1 MRRFVAATLGVACL
15 FVCPLMLRGEDL
27 GLSLDDVLAR
37 ARERAPVIL
46 AARRQI
52 DEARGRLVGASVLL
66 RDNPVVQGA
75 AGPRRREHDTSTDL
89 DVGISQTFELGGRRA
104 ARIDGATAGVDVQA
118 ARGDDAARRLLRDVS
133 AAFFR
138 AVAADERVRL
148 ARTAEGFLGDLQQ
161 VAARRYRS
169 GDIPV
174 LDLNLALTAMARAR
188 SDRWAAEADVVATRG
203 ALQVLLGGEVDE
215 PLRLRGALH
224 GRRRYD
230 LDALLARAPERAD
243 LRELAA
249 EVGEAEAEVRLGTGA
264 AWPDLGV
271 GVRYGREEGAD
282 IALGALSVTLPLF
295 AHGQEQRATGAARAS
310 RLRFELD
317 AQRRVVRAQV
327 RTAFDIYQHQVA
339 AAEELEREV
348 LPRLDENEALS
359 RRSYEAGQLSLPEL
373 LIIRRETLD
382 TRRVHQDRLL
392 DAVLAGVELEA
403 AAGVLQ

>member
-15 FVCPLMLRGEDL
+15 FFCPLMLRGEDL

-118 ARGDDAARRLLRDVS
+118 ARGDDAARHLLRDVS

-282 IALGALSVTLPLF
+282 IALGALSVTLPVF

>member
-1 MRRFVAATLGVACL
+1 MRRFVAATLVVAGL
-15 FVCPLMLRGEDL
+15 FVSPSMLRGENQ

-37 ARERAPVIL
+37 ARERAPAIL

-52 DEARGRLVGASVLL
+52 DEARGRLAGASVLL
-66 RDNPVVQGA
+66 RDNPVVQTA
-75 AGPRRREHDTSTDL
+75 AGPRYREGGTSTDF
-89 DVGISQTFELGGRRA
+89 DVGISQSFELGGRRA
-104 ARIDGATAGVDVQA
+104 ARMDGATAGVDVQA

-138 AVAADERVRL
+138 AIAADERGRL
-148 ARTAEGFLGDLQQ
+148 ARAAEGFMGDLQQ
-161 VAARRYRS
+161 VAERRYRS
-169 GDIPV
+169 GDIAV

-188 SDRWAAEADVVATRG
+188 SDRRAAEAEVVATRG
-203 ALQVLLGGEVDE
+203 ALQVLLGADLDE
-215 PLRLRGALH
+215 PVRLHGELR

-230 LDALLARAPERAD
+230 LDTLLARASERAD
-243 LRELAA
+243 LRELSA
-249 EVGEAEAEVRLGTGA
+249 EVVEADAAVRLGKGS

-271 GVRYGREEGAD
+271 GVRYAREDGAD

-359 RRSYEAGQLSLPEL
+359 RRSYEAGQLGLPEL

-382 TRRVHQDRLL
+382 TRRAHQDRLL
-392 DAVLAGVELEA
+392 DAALAGVELEA
-403 AAGVLQ
+403 AAGVLR

>member
-75 AGPRRREHDTSTDL
+75 AGPRRREHGTSTDL

-148 ARTAEGFLGDLQQ
+148 ARTAEGFLGDLQL

-188 SDRWAAEADVVATRG
+188 SDRRAAEADVVATRG

-359 RRSYEAGQLSLPEL
+359 RRSYEAGQLGLPEL

>member
-188 SDRWAAEADVVATRG
+188 SDRRAAEADVVATRG